1 MLRTHP
7 LMSGNRGYMKHIDLS
22 LVEIEEIELK
32 PVSIYPNQWVNKL
45 QESVN
50 GKGVETSFDN
60 RVKIKEVIEFNHPTN

>member
-1 MLRTHP
+1 
-7 LMSGNRGYMKHIDLS
+7 MKTTDLS

-32 PVSIYPNQWVNKL
+32 PVSIYPNQWKIKL

-60 RVKIKEVIEFNHPTN
+60 RVKIKEMIEFDHPTN